1 MKSMHTLHYRCSCP
15 AHSQAFSGPVCPNL
29 AGGSAL
35 LQSTQ
40 SHISHLDRHQRFA
53 TQQNPNTEYAF
64 EVFIV
69 LNINSL
75 SNILITYQSIVFN
88 LGYQLVYPK
97 DVVIKYSIWAGCD
110 SGNWNGP

>member
-1 MKSMHTLHYRCSCP
+1 MHTFYYRCSCP

-40 SHISHLDRHQRFA
+40 SHVSHLDRHKRFA

-69 LNINSL
+69 PNINSL
-75 SNILITYQSIVFN
+75 SNIILTYIITYISIEFD
-88 LGYQLVYPK
+88 LGYQRVYPE
-97 DVVIKYSIWAGCD
+97 DVVI
-110 SGNWNGP
+110 

>member
-1 MKSMHTLHYRCSCP
+1 MHKFYYRCSCP

-29 AGGSAL
+29 VGGSAL

-40 SHISHLDRHQRFA
+40 SHISHLDRHKRFA

-69 LNINSL
+69 PNINSF
-75 SNILITYQSIVFN
+75 SNIITYKSTTFN
-88 LGYQLVYPK
+88 LGYLRVHSK
-97 DVVIKYSIWAGCD
+97 DVVI
-110 SGNWNGP
+110 

>member
-1 MKSMHTLHYRCSCP
+1 MKAWQLMHTSYYRCSCP
-15 AHSQAFSGPVCPNL
+15 AHSQAFSGPVCPTL

-40 SHISHLDRHQRFA
+40 SHISHLDRHKRFA

-69 LNINSL
+69 PNIDSL
-75 SNILITYQSIVFN
+75 SNNNHIITYKSIAFN
-88 LGYQLVYPK
+88 LGYLRVYPK
-97 DVVIKYSIWAGCD
+97 DVLI
-110 SGNWNGP
+110 

>member
-1 MKSMHTLHYRCSCP
+1 MHTLYYRCSCP
-15 AHSQAFSGPVCPNL
+15 AHSQAFSGPVCTNL

-40 SHISHLDRHQRFA
+40 SNISHLDRHKRFA
-53 TQQNPNTEYAF
+53 SQQNPNTEYAF

-75 SNILITYQSIVFN
+75 SNILLLVTYQSIVFDIGF
-88 LGYQLVYPK
+88 LRVYPK
-97 DVVIKYSIWAGCD
+97 DVVI
-110 SGNWNGP
+110 

>member
-1 MKSMHTLHYRCSCP
+1 MKTRPSMHTLYYRCSCP

-40 SHISHLDRHQRFA
+40 SHNSHLDRHKRFA
-53 TQQNPNTEYAF
+53 SQQNPNTEYAF

-69 LNINSL
+69 PNINSL
-75 SNILITYQSIVFN
+75 SKIRLMIAYKTIDFN
-88 LGYQLVYPK
+88 LRFIRVYPK
-97 DVVIKYSIWAGCD
+97 DVVI
-110 SGNWNGP
+110 

>member
-1 MKSMHTLHYRCSCP
+1 MKTWQSMHTLYYRCSCP

-40 SHISHLDRHQRFA
+40 SHNSHLDRHKRFA
-53 TQQNPNTEYAF
+53 SQQNPNTEYAF

-69 LNINSL
+69 PNINSL
-75 SNILITYQSIVFN
+75 SNIPLIMITYKSIAVD
-88 LGYQLVYPK
+88 LGYQRVYPE
-97 DVVIKYSIWAGCD
+97 DVVI
-110 SGNWNGP
+110 

>member
-1 MKSMHTLHYRCSCP
+1 MKAWQLLRTLYYRCSCP

-35 LQSTQ
+35 LLNTQ

-69 LNINSL
+69 PNIYTL
-75 SNILITYQSIVFN
+75 SNIWHIMITYKSIAFN
-88 LGYQLVYPK
+88 LGYQRVYFK
-97 DVVIKYSIWAGCD
+97 DVII
-110 SGNWNGP
+110 

>member
-1 MKSMHTLHYRCSCP
+1 MHISYYRCSCP

-40 SHISHLDRHQRFA
+40 SHVSHLDRHKRFA

-69 LNINSL
+69 PNINSL
-75 SNILITYQSIVFN
+75 SNIIFACILTYIITYKSMAFN
-88 LGYQLVYPK
+88 LGYQRVYSK
-97 DVVIKYSIWAGCD
+97 DVII
-110 SGNWNGP
+110 

>member
-1 MKSMHTLHYRCSCP
+1 MHILYYRCSCP

-35 LQSTQ
+35 LQSTK
-40 SHISHLDRHQRFA
+40 SHISHLDRHKRFA

-69 LNINSL
+69 PDIY
-75 SNILITYQSIVFN
+75 ILDNFYMHAQ
-88 LGYQLVYPK
+88 
-97 DVVIKYSIWAGCD
+97 
-110 SGNWNGP
+110 